1 MYRDYI
7 HRSTRRYRNVI
18 QKAGRLHITDPRHLT
33 AILWNDGLYFELH
46 ELLETF
52 WLETHGNERTA
63 LKGLI
68 QAAGVYV
75 HSLRGN
81 LRAAR
86 GLACARPGKPEPR
99 IGLSRFYFRGGHAD
113 PVPRRP
119 RGARP
124 RNWDELARAAEAGH
138 WGSIYAC
145 GPRSYK
151 FGHIR

>member
-1 MYRDYI
+1 VYRDYI

-86 GLACARPGKPEPR
+86 GLAVRARENLNQGLACLDFISGVDMLIQCLEDPAAPPPKLGR
-99 IGLSRFYFRGGHAD
+99 IGPGR
-113 PVPRRP
+113 
-119 RGARP
+119 
-124 RNWDELARAAEAGH
+124 
-138 WGSIYAC
+138 
-145 GPRSYK
+145 
-151 FGHIR
+151 